1 MPYHPEG
8 EYQRK
13 YHTQKIKQNQMQNFC
28 PIIWSPDPCLNSSG
42 PLTHIFE
49 LRTLNRPTQE
59 SVHAPQMTHPSGV
72 LERSQCSILSC
83 VFYCSLASCL
93 PTLNRWGLGLLD
105 SRGIHLNW
113 LSYYFSDGWASECT
127 SLGLSWNSWAF
138 FDLETWKFLI
148 GCFHFIH

>member
-1 MPYHPEG
+1 MLYHPEG

-13 YHTQKIKQNQMQNFC
+13 YHTQKIKRNQMQDFW

-42 PLTHIFE
+42 SLTHIFE
-49 LRTLNRPTQE
+49 LRTPNRPTQGGCPCPQDAPLGCPGE
-59 SVHAPQMTHPSGV
+59 VPAQYPELSV
-72 LERSQCSILSC
+72 
-83 VFYCSLASCL
+83 CSLTPCL
-93 PTLNRWGLGLLD
+93 PTLNRCGLGSLG

-138 FDLETWKFLI
+138 FNLETWKFLI